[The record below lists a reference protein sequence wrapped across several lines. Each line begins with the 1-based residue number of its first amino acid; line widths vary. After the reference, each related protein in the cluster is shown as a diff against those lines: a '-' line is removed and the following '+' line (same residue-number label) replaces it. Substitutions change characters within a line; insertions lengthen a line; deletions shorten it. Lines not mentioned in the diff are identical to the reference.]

1 MKKKENMEEP
11 PLPHDLTGLQQEANT
26 RLGMAAGQTLAVV
39 QRLYE
44 RGYVSYPRT
53 GCRHIPEDI
62 FEQAPTLI
70 ASLKDIPDSEGT
82 QKGCSRKD

>member
-1 MKKKENMEEP
+1 MEDP

-53 GCRHIPEDI
+53 GCCHIPGRYLRTG
-62 FEQAPTLI
+62 AHARRLP
-70 ASLKDIPDSEGT
+70 
-82 QKGCSRKD
+82 